1 LTDRTISDNIGHRK
15 ADMTLKPKYTVEDLD
30 NAITLMDEA
39 YEAIRNARRL
49 NGFSSIAWSTRI
61 DVNGIMTDIE
71 NITEALTSRISDLRE
86 DGEEEGGE

>member
-1 LTDRTISDNIGHRK
+1 
-15 ADMTLKPKYTVEDLD
+15 MTLKPKYTVEDLD